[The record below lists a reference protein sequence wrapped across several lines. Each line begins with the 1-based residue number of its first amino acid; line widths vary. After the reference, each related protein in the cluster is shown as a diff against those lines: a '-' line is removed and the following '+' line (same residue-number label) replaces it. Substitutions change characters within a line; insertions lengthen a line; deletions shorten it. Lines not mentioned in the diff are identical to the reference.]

1 MPLQKYK
8 LIFMTKHKERVRGAL
23 KKVYNLRYR
32 IVTKKPDKETMNKKL
47 FVDTVKI
54 IKEIETRRDFLE
66 SEIGMNVTQYED
78 KFFQVFENLLRIA
91 FSKEQINLLNLYIY
105 ELSPD
110 KEWDGTIVLKTK
122 QNKEETVAFKTPEQV
137 WEVIKNLGD

>member
-1 MPLQKYK
+1 
-8 LIFMTKHKERVRGAL
+8 MTKHKERVRGAL

>member
-1 MPLQKYK
+1 
-8 LIFMTKHKERVRGAL
+8 MTKHKERVRGIL
-23 KKVYNLRYR
+23 KSTHKLSYR
-32 IVTKKPDKETMNKKL
+32 IYSRKPDTETMNKKL
-47 FVDTVKI
+47 FIETVKL

-66 SEIGMNVTQYED
+66 TEIGINVTTYED

-91 FSKEQINLLNLYIY
+91 FTKEQINLLNLYIY

-137 WEVIKNLGD
+137 WEVIKNLVI

>member
-1 MPLQKYK
+1 
-8 LIFMTKHKERVRGAL
+8 MTKHKERVRVAL
-23 KKVYNLRYR
+23 KKVYNLQYR
-32 IVTKKPDKETMNKKL
+32 IVTKKPDRETMNKKL
-47 FVDTVKI
+47 FVETVKI

>member
-1 MPLQKYK
+1 MQFQKYK
-8 LIFMTKHKERVRGAL
+8 LIFMTKHKERVRVAL
-23 KKVYNLRYR
+23 KKVYNLQYR
-32 IVTKKPDKETMNKKL
+32 IVTKKPDRETMNKKL
-47 FVDTVKI
+47 FVETVKI

>member
-1 MPLQKYK
+1 
-8 LIFMTKHKERVRGAL
+8 MTKHKERVRGAL
-23 KKVYNLRYR
+23 KKVYNLQYR
-32 IVTKKPDKETMNKKL
+32 IVTKKPDRETMNKKL
-47 FVDTVKI
+47 FVDTVRI

-110 KEWDGTIVLKTK
+110 KEWDGTIVLKNK

-137 WEVIKNLGD
+137 WEVIKNLAI

>member
-1 MPLQKYK
+1 
-8 LIFMTKHKERVRGAL
+8 MTKHKERVRGAL

-32 IVTKKPDKETMNKKL
+32 IVTKKPDRETMNKKL
-47 FVDTVKI
+47 FVDTVRI

>member
-1 MPLQKYK
+1 
-8 LIFMTKHKERVRGAL
+8 MTKHKERVREVLKSTHAL
-23 KKVYNLRYR
+23 SYR
-32 IVTKKPDKETMNKKL
+32 IYSRQPDVETMNRKL
-47 FVDTVKI
+47 FVDTVKL

-66 SEIGMNVTQYED
+66 TEIGMNVTTYED

-137 WEVIKNLGD
+137 WEVIKNLAI

>member
-1 MPLQKYK
+1 MQFQKYK
-8 LIFMTKHKERVRGAL
+8 LIFMTKHKERVRVAL
-23 KKVYNLRYR
+23 KKVYNLQYR
-32 IVTKKPDKETMNKKL
+32 IVTNKPDRETMNKKL
-47 FVDTVKI
+47 FVETVKI
-54 IKEIETRRDFLE
+54 IKDIETRRDFLE

>member
-1 MPLQKYK
+1 
-8 LIFMTKHKERVRGAL
+8 MTKHKERVRGAL

-110 KEWDGTIVLKTK
+110 KEWDGTIVLKNK
-122 QNKEETVAFKTPEQV
+122 QNKEETVAFKTPDQV

>member
-1 MPLQKYK
+1 
-8 LIFMTKHKERVRGAL
+8 MTKHKERVRGAL
-23 KKVYNLRYR
+23 KKVYNLQYR
-32 IVTKKPDKETMNKKL
+32 IVTKKPDRETMNKKL
-47 FVDTVKI
+47 FVDTVRI

-110 KEWDGTIVLKTK
+110 KEWDGTIVLKNK

>member
-1 MPLQKYK
+1 
-8 LIFMTKHKERVRGAL
+8 MTKHKERVRGAL

-105 ELSPD
+105 ELSSD

>member
-1 MPLQKYK
+1 MQFQKYK
-8 LIFMTKHKERVRGAL
+8 LIFMTKHKERVRVAL
-23 KKVYNLRYR
+23 KKVYNLQYR
-32 IVTKKPDKETMNKKL
+32 IVTNKPDRETMNKKL
-47 FVDTVKI
+47 FVETVKI
-54 IKEIETRRDFLE
+54 IKDIETRRDFLE

-137 WEVIKNLGD
+137 WEVIKNLAI

>member
-1 MPLQKYK
+1 
-8 LIFMTKHKERVRGAL
+8 MTKHKERVRGAL
-23 KKVYNLRYR
+23 KKVYNLQYR
-32 IVTKKPDKETMNKKL
+32 IVTKKPDRETMNKKL
-47 FVDTVKI
+47 FVDTVRI